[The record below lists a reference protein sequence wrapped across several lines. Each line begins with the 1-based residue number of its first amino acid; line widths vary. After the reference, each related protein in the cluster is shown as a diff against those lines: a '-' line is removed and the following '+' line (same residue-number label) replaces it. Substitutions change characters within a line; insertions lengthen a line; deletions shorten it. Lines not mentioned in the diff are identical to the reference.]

1 MSDWKNGHCDH
12 HREQVLASY
21 TPPKFAM
28 KGYKDASGQ
37 FKTDIECAAGDI
49 LEWSFFKN
57 NSRFNHA
64 RIKQFVSNPYNPHRH
79 LQLTA
84 EESETFNVNTLVCRM
99 IDNAFTAMKEN
110 EIRKA
115 VDWFN
120 KFIDVTS
127 SLELDKR
134 DRFNLYKDGSSEAA
148 GHLCRAWCNLRRA
161 KEGVN
166 MELDKRIKLLESAIE
181 DCVLIT
187 GIVYKK
193 SKITYRKY
201 SVNFPCQTKVF
212 LRFMPY

>member
-12 HREQVLASY
+12 HRDQVLASY
-21 TPPKFAM
+21 TPPKFATE
-28 KGYKDASGQ
+28 GYKDASGQ

-57 NSRFNHA
+57 NLRLNHDT
-64 RIKQFVSNPYNPHRH
+64 IKRFVSNPYNPHRH
-79 LQLTA
+79 GQLTA
-84 EESETFNVNTLVCRM
+84 KENELFNDNTLVARM
-99 IDNAFTAMKEN
+99 IDNAFTAMKED

-120 KFIDVTS
+120 KFIEMTG

-134 DRFNLYKDGSSEAA
+134 CRFDLTNDAGAEAA

-187 GIVYKK
+187 GKLFYKLIM
-193 SKITYRKY
+193 SK
-201 SVNFPCQTKVF
+201 
-212 LRFMPY
+212 